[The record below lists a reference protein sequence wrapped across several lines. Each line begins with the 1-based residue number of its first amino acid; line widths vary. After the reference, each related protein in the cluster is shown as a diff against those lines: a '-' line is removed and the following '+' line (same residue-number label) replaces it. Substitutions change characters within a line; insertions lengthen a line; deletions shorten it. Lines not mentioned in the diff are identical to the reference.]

1 MKVLKIAALICAAA
15 FSVSSVFAS
24 GLYEGTAGTLTND
37 ADNYI
42 DVNNWQ
48 KVKVQNL
55 FSQTTI
61 QTSNLDFGLA
71 KMFGKNYMALSYS
84 GNLWTADDSTNQL
97 SFLFGT
103 GNMGFKAG
111 MQWNVDTGTTNT
123 TTTTIVPSVQWGLNF
138 NTGKLPA
145 ALDVFVLCAFTNENI
160 DTTTDGK
167 SGSIEKSGA
176 TDPQFGANLQLTLSE
191 TKSVSQFAK
200 FGLYSIINNTNS
212 SSYTTYDASGDVV
225 DTTSYT
231 TSGSTFGTVEQIFAQ
246 YKILVKLDDSFTYCG
261 KFTVPFTFAT
271 YNSNSD
277 ANSTEI
283 DFVLRNGIQ
292 GYIVPKKFALN
303 GGLYTQI
310 PSIILRKD
318 NSSSGTFANTLY
330 CGFTWNLSPA
340 FTLEA
345 ANEFV
350 HTNTGT
356 GATSSTASPS
366 ISDFWN
372 EQFTISAVA
381 HF

>member
-71 KMFGKNYMALSYS
+71 KMFGKKYMALSYN

-111 MQWNVDTGTTNT
+111 MYWRVNTQTANKT
-123 TTTTIVPSVQWGLNF
+123 TTMIEPSVRWGLNF
-138 NTGKLPA
+138 NAGKIPA
-145 ALDVFVLCAFTNENI
+145 ALDAFVLCSFTNENV

-167 SGSIEKSGA
+167 SGYIQKDGTTE
-176 TDPQFGANLQLTLSE
+176 PLFGANLQLTLSE

-200 FGLYSIINNTNS
+200 FGFYSNINNTNS
-212 SSYTTYDASGDVV
+212 SSYTTYDASG
-225 DTTSYT
+225 
-231 TSGSTFGTVEQIFAQ
+231 
-246 YKILVKLDDSFTYCG
+246 LD
-261 KFTVPFTFAT
+261 
-271 YNSNSD
+271 
-277 ANSTEI
+277 
-283 DFVLRNGIQ
+283 
-292 GYIVPKKFALN
+292 
-303 GGLYTQI
+303 
-310 PSIILRKD
+310 
-318 NSSSGTFANTLY
+318 
-330 CGFTWNLSPA
+330 
-340 FTLEA
+340 A
-345 ANEFV
+345 A
-350 HTNTGT
+350 G
-356 GATSSTASPS
+356 
-366 ISDFWN
+366 
-372 EQFTISAVA
+372 
-381 HF
+381 